1 MNKFDFRTFVNELN
15 DAAHSHPIGALQEI
29 RAELHGKQKA
39 GHKIFSSQTTDDEWA
54 FHHGGRPELQ
64 FNISTDGSGG
74 KMFRSGV
81 AFSFETSQNLPDID
95 VLRPKVGWF
104 NDFLLSNPGLYGDM
118 RMWHWRKEKGQN
130 MRSSDSPP
138 GIIPSELVKEGI
150 FVFLGK
156 LRPVESLNPEIVLT
170 DLDRL
175 LPLYKYVESNGR
187 TNPLPNPTGKKFEF
201 RSGRDLK
208 LTATKAS
215 HAQRELDVDLRH
227 NLLQEELV
235 CRLVAKYGSENVCRE
250 VPTGNGNSI
259 DAAVRQKDGYWFYEI
274 KTLQTPRACIREAIG
289 QLLEYSFWPGSQ
301 EANRLIIVGEIA
313 PDQETLDFCRLLKQR
328 FQLPIE
334 YEQIVIQ

>member
-64 FNISTDGSGG
+64 FNVSTDGSGG
-74 KMFRSGV
+74 TMFRSGV
-81 AFSFETSQNLPDID
+81 AFSFETSRFLPEID
-95 VLRPKVGWF
+95 VLIPKVKLF
-104 NDFLLSNPGLYGDM
+104 NDFLRSNPDLYGDM
-118 RMWHWRKEKGQN
+118 RMWHWRKENGQDI
-130 MRSSDSPP
+130 RSSDSPP
-138 GIIPSELVKEGI
+138 SVISSELVKEGV

-156 LRPVESLNPEIVLT
+156 LRPVEVVNPEIVLT
-170 DLDRL
+170 DFDRL

-187 TNPLPNPTGKKFEF
+187 TKPLPIPSEKKFEF
-201 RSGRDLK
+201 RSGRDSK

-215 HAQRELDVDLRH
+215 HAQRELDVNLRH

-235 CRLVAKYGSENVCRE
+235 SQLIQKYGSENVCRE

-259 DAAVRQKDGYWFYEI
+259 DVAVRQGDGFWFYEI

-289 QLLEYSFWPGSQ
+289 QLLEYSFWSGSQ

-313 PDQETLDFCRLLKQR
+313 PDQETLNFCRLLKHR

-334 YEQIVIQ
+334 YEQIVVQ